1 MKSLKIAFC
10 AVCIGLTAAP
20 ALAQDAGD
28 ADSKLPSAYIQG
40 LSGRY
45 AGGPAGQAAPY
56 GSGGASAGQ
65 FAGDWHPMES
75 FRLELEYAYRDSEVS
90 LLTAPGVEGAIGS
103 VGSIANARVN
113 LKVSDWVT
121 PYVGVGLGWNR
132 TEAERLA
139 LGLTDAR
146 ADSFAYQGVI
156 GLSVP
161 VGSSFSFFADGRY
174 LRNGETNFTATD
186 DFVTRGTAQNWSAL
200 AGVRFT
206 FGK

>member
-1 MKSLKIAFC
+1 MKSLKIALF
-10 AVCIGLTAAP
+10 AVCIGLAAAP
-20 ALAQDAGD
+20 ALAQDAG
-28 ADSKLPSAYIQG
+28 APDSELPSAYIQG

-45 AGGPAGQAAPY
+45 AGGAAGHATTY
-56 GSGGASAGQ
+56 GLGGASAGQ
-65 FAGDWHPMES
+65 SAGDWHPLEN
-75 FRLELEYAYRDSEVS
+75 FRLELEYAYRDSEAS
-90 LLTAPGVEGAIGS
+90 LLTAPGIDGAIGS

-132 TEAERLA
+132 TEGERLA

-161 VGSSFSFFADGRY
+161 VNSSFSLFADGRY
-174 LRNGETNFTATD
+174 LRNGEQSFTATD
-186 DFVTRGTAQNWSAL
+186 DFATRGTAQTWSAL